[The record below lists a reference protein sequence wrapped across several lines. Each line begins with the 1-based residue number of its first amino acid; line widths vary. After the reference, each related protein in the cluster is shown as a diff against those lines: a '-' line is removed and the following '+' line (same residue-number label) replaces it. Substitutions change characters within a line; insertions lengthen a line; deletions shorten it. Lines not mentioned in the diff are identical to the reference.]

1 MMIVTGRNVSR
12 RAALLARAVR
22 AVVVLALFGLASC
35 GLASCGPRE
44 QTKISSTSGPPPKVH
59 EVLNSADGQWALTVV
74 ERHPTDPDLHGT
86 TWQVWIGPAG
96 QPIDS
101 THCIFDAQDIRPHP
115 AWATKDSI
123 TVAVTGTAERL
134 ADIPKSYHSSETV
147 LGRDL
152 LRHTFAVWVTQ
163 QP

>member
-1 MMIVTGRNVSR
+1 MTASPRDVSR
-12 RAALLARAVR
+12 RTALLARAVR
-22 AVVVLALFGLASC
+22 AVAVLAML
-35 GLASCGPRE
+35 GLASCGPKQ

-59 EVLNSADGQWALTVV
+59 EVLNSADGQWSLTVV

-96 QPIDS
+96 QAIDS
-101 THCIFDAQDIRPHP
+101 THCIFDAQEIRPHP
-115 AWATKDSI
+115 EWRTKDSI

-134 ADIPKSYHSSETV
+134 ADIPPSYHSTETV

-152 LRHTFAVWVTQ
+152 ARHTFAVFVTQ